1 MYFFRQN
8 LQVIEISIN
17 MIDNQNINKIQKNYK
32 WGRSM
37 EVKRFYKNQTEI
49 SAAIN
54 KVIDS
59 YLNDKIDE
67 ESMVK
72 NIKIIYEN
80 NYSKIIKNGDYAKVL
95 KQRCGKRR
103 LEIVS
108 KVISQKRKIYRG
120 RYIMKTLC
128 QACTPRQSVFD
139 DNTRDDVLEITDLI
153 QNRIDPN
160 EFFNEN
166 FATEGMKLLVE
177 TAFKRFHGKNA
188 SGLIKLTQSMGG
200 GKTHNMIAL
209 ALLAKYPQVRNKVLG
224 DMFKESYIGEVKVVG
239 FTGRESDAE
248 FGIWGAIAEQLG
260 KKEQFKDYYSPLQAQ
275 MAKLRMK

>member
-1 MYFFRQN
+1 
-8 LQVIEISIN
+8 
-17 MIDNQNINKIQKNYK
+17 
-32 WGRSM
+32 M

-108 KVISQKRKIYRG
+108 KVI
-120 RYIMKTLC
+120 
-128 QACTPRQSVFD
+128 
-139 DNTRDDVLEITDLI
+139 N
-153 QNRIDPN
+153 
-160 EFFNEN
+160 
-166 FATEGMKLLVE
+166 
-177 TAFKRFHGKNA
+177 
-188 SGLIKLTQSMGG
+188 
-200 GKTHNMIAL
+200 
-209 ALLAKYPQVRNKVLG
+209 
-224 DMFKESYIGEVKVVG
+224 
-239 FTGRESDAE
+239 
-248 FGIWGAIAEQLG
+248 
-260 KKEQFKDYYSPLQAQ
+260 
-275 MAKLRMK
+275 

>member
-1 MYFFRQN
+1 
-8 LQVIEISIN
+8 
-17 MIDNQNINKIQKNYK
+17 
-32 WGRSM
+32 M

-108 KVISQKRKIYRG
+108 KVIS
-120 RYIMKTLC
+120 
-128 QACTPRQSVFD
+128 
-139 DNTRDDVLEITDLI
+139 
-153 QNRIDPN
+153 
-160 EFFNEN
+160 
-166 FATEGMKLLVE
+166 
-177 TAFKRFHGKNA
+177 
-188 SGLIKLTQSMGG
+188 
-200 GKTHNMIAL
+200 
-209 ALLAKYPQVRNKVLG
+209 
-224 DMFKESYIGEVKVVG
+224 
-239 FTGRESDAE
+239 
-248 FGIWGAIAEQLG
+248 
-260 KKEQFKDYYSPLQAQ
+260 
-275 MAKLRMK
+275 